1 MDLYTPVT
9 ADYKKGDNKFTGKI
23 DKVTVELKKMNASDE
38 EAAVKATSE
47 AVKFAVD
54 RK

>member
-1 MDLYTPVT
+1 MDLHTPVT

-23 DKVTVELKKMNASDE
+23 CKVTVELKKMSAADE
-38 EAAVKATSE
+38 EAAKQAASD

-54 RK
+54 QK